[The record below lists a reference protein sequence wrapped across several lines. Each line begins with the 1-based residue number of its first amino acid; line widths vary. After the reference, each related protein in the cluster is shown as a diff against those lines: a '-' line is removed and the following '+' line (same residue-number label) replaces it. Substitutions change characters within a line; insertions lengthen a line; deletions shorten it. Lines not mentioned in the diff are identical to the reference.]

1 MNRQE
6 LKEKLSNLKGTKL
19 NLASPRPNDD
29 GYYGRCFEE
38 TLEVQENNH
47 KDGDLELDDGTRVE
61 LKTTNG
67 KTKIT
72 LFSKEPIWGCNESFS
87 KMKEFFNHHSYQSE
101 DGVEKLNMTVS
112 ASYEN
117 NRDFKLLIDDEYL
130 VINHKTDGH
139 CAKWELKSLLKS
151 ASRKLNTL
159 AVIKRTKD
167 GEVVAS
173 EISSGFDEEIFKKMI
188 LSGQIVV
195 ETRLSMKPTGLK
207 NRGTCFRVNPNKINK
222 MYKEEK

>member
-1 MNRQE
+1 MNKKQ
-6 LKEKLSNLKGTKL
+6 LKEALSDLEGTNL
-19 NLASPRPNDD
+19 NLASSRTNDD
-29 GYYGRCFEE
+29 GYYGRSLEE
-38 TLEVQENNH
+38 SLGVQENNH
-47 KDGDLELDDGTRVE
+47 QDGDLELDDGTRVE

-67 KTKIT
+67 KSKIT
-72 LFSKEPIWGCNESFS
+72 LFSKEPIWGCNELFS
-87 KMKEFFNHHSYQSE
+87 KMKEFFNHHSYQNE
-101 DGVEKLNMTVS
+101 DGVEKLNMTIS

-117 NRDFKLLIDDEYL
+117 NRGFKLLIDDEYL
-130 VINHKTDGH
+130 AINHKSDGH
-139 CAKWELKSLLKS
+139 CARWKLKSLLKS

-159 AVIKRTKD
+159 AVVKRTKD

-173 EISSGFDEEIFKKMI
+173 EVSNGFDEETFKKMI
-188 LSGQIVV
+188 LSGQIVC